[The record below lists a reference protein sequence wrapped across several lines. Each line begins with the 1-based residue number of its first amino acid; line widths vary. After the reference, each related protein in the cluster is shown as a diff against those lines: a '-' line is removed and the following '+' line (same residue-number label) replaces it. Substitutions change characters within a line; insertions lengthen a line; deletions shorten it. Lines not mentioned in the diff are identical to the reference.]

1 MEWQP
6 HKIETEENV
15 IGGIFKAGSDSKSVA
30 SVFSFLSSDDFFKK
44 EHRQIFDV
52 TKQMYL
58 SGDNYD
64 FVLVA
69 DKLGGDALTYIGS
82 MVKRTPSAANLIGY
96 ARIVKEKAV
105 ERHTL
110 AALQDSIAILTSE
123 GETKSKI
130 EEIASMMA
138 VIEQDNSV
146 GAGGV
151 VHIKDIATKWLDIY
165 EDRINNPDAAGIKTG
180 ITGLDDL
187 FGNRGVGKTDLNV
200 IGARPKMG
208 KEQPLSSL
216 ILLNSG
222 KFKSMG
228 DIKVGDKIASSDG
241 GDNFVTGVFPQGL
254 KKVYKITVSDG
265 RVVECGIDHLWRINS
280 NKFKGERTV
289 TTKKL
294 IEMMK
299 ASRNKSAVSLAGHNG
314 SFGCDSE
321 GKINPWLLGFLLG
334 DGALTNGCVRFS
346 TSEADVVEKVKLSI
360 PKCASVKRLSEYDY
374 IITTK
379 KGKEN
384 PVLNMLRDCG
394 AYGKKSIEK
403 TLPKYVFS
411 ESLGYREQ
419 VLAGL
424 IESDGWIQKSS
435 HMFSTSSPY
444 LSDGFSRLVFSVGG
458 TCRGTIKKSPKYTY
472 RGEKRTGK
480 PSHVLSFKIADI
492 SKICTTERILKKVTV
507 RTKRVEPSI
516 VSVEFDRYEDSQC
529 ISVSHD
535 NHLYITD
542 NYLVTHNT
550 QLAIKM
556 ADHIAMSTAK
566 PVMIFSMEMSNE
578 QVFERMLSSSSRVS
592 SDNFYQPMGNAE
604 MDDIT
609 VAIAKMAQ
617 SDIYIDDH
625 TNMSLAYIRGEC
637 RKMKAKKG
645 CIGAVFID
653 YLTLMKAEKADRND
667 LAVGAITKGLKN
679 MAKDLKVPV
688 FLLAQLNRGLESRTD
703 KRPIMSDL
711 RETGQIEQDAD
722 RIIMIYRESVYETD
736 SPLGGLTE
744 LIVRANRHGA
754 TGTAFVDMRNGI
766 MENIDTNQM
775 AQVNAQIYDAEQSK
789 QSSKNMKW

>member
-30 SVFSFLSSDDFFKK
+30 SVFSFLSSDDFYKK

-82 MVKRTPSAANLIGY
+82 MVQRTPSAANLIGY
-96 ARIVKEKAV
+96 ARIVKEKAA

-208 KEQPLSSL
+208 K
-216 ILLNSG
+216 
-222 KFKSMG
+222 
-228 DIKVGDKIASSDG
+228 
-241 GDNFVTGVFPQGL
+241 
-254 KKVYKITVSDG
+254 
-265 RVVECGIDHLWRINS
+265 
-280 NKFKGERTV
+280 
-289 TTKKL
+289 
-294 IEMMK
+294 
-299 ASRNKSAVSLAGHNG
+299 
-314 SFGCDSE
+314 
-321 GKINPWLLGFLLG
+321 
-334 DGALTNGCVRFS
+334 
-346 TSEADVVEKVKLSI
+346 
-360 PKCASVKRLSEYDY
+360 
-374 IITTK
+374 
-379 KGKEN
+379 
-384 PVLNMLRDCG
+384 
-394 AYGKKSIEK
+394 
-403 TLPKYVFS
+403 
-411 ESLGYREQ
+411 
-419 VLAGL
+419 
-424 IESDGWIQKSS
+424 
-435 HMFSTSSPY
+435 
-444 LSDGFSRLVFSVGG
+444 
-458 TCRGTIKKSPKYTY
+458 
-472 RGEKRTGK
+472 
-480 PSHVLSFKIADI
+480 
-492 SKICTTERILKKVTV
+492 
-507 RTKRVEPSI
+507 
-516 VSVEFDRYEDSQC
+516 
-529 ISVSHD
+529 
-535 NHLYITD
+535 
-542 NYLVTHNT
+542 T

-653 YLTLMKAEKADRND
+653 YLTLMKSEKADRND

-754 TGTAFVDMRNGI
+754 TGTAYVDMKNGI
-766 MENIDTNQM
+766 IENINNNQM
-775 AQVNAQIYDAEQSK
+775 AQVNAKIYDAEQSK